1 MEQLDLEEYIKQHV
15 LLDNIK
21 QLEHE
26 RLRIELSD
34 DFAYTNGKLG
44 AINELIRE
52 ARKKLN
58 D

>member
-1 MEQLDLEEYIKQHV
+1 MKQQLDLEEYIKQ
-15 LLDNIK
+15 
-21 QLEHE
+21 LEHE
-26 RLRIELSD
+26 RLRVELSD

>member
-1 MEQLDLEEYIKQHV
+1 MDETNLVEY
-15 LLDNIK
+15 IK

-34 DFAYTNGKLG
+34 DFAYTNGKIKYIDNL
-44 AINELIRE
+44 LRE
-52 ARKKLN
+52 AKEQLR

>member
-1 MEQLDLEEYIKQHV
+1 MNETNLEEY
-15 LLDNIK
+15 IK

-34 DFAYTNGKLG
+34 DLAYTNGKIKYIDNL
-44 AINELIRE
+44 LRE
-52 ARKKLN
+52 AKEQLR

>member
-1 MEQLDLEEYIKQHV
+1 MDETNLVEY
-15 LLDNIK
+15 IK

-34 DFAYTNGKLG
+34 DFAYTNGKIKYIDNL
-44 AINELIRE
+44 LRE
-52 ARKKLN
+52 AKEKLR

>member
-1 MEQLDLEEYIKQHV
+1 MNETNLEEY
-15 LLDNIK
+15 IK

-34 DFAYTNGKLG
+34 DFAYTNGKIKYIDNL
-44 AINELIRE
+44 LRE
-52 ARKKLN
+52 AKEQLR

>member
-1 MEQLDLEEYIKQHV
+1 MKQQLDLEEY
-15 LLDNIK
+15 IK

-34 DFAYTNGKLG
+34 DFAYTNDKLG
-44 AINELIRE
+44 AINELILE

>member
-1 MEQLDLEEYIKQHV
+1 MDETNLEEY
-15 LLDNIK
+15 IK

-34 DFAYTNGKLG
+34 DFAYTNGKIKYIDNL
-44 AINELIRE
+44 LRE
-52 ARKKLN
+52 AKEQLR

>member
-1 MEQLDLEEYIKQHV
+1 MEETDIQEYIR
-15 LLDNIK
+15 

-34 DFAYTNGKLG
+34 DFAYTNGKIKYIDNL
-44 AINELIRE
+44 LRE
-52 ARKKLN
+52 AKEKLR

>member
-1 MEQLDLEEYIKQHV
+1 MNETNLEEY
-15 LLDNIK
+15 IK

-34 DFAYTNGKLG
+34 DFAYTNGKIKYIDNL
-44 AINELIRE
+44 LRE
-52 ARKKLN
+52 AKERLR

>member
-1 MEQLDLEEYIKQHV
+1 MEQLDLEVY
-15 LLDNIK
+15 IK

>member
-1 MEQLDLEEYIKQHV
+1 MEKTDIQEYIR
-15 LLDNIK
+15 

-34 DFAYTNGKLG
+34 DFAYTNGKIKYIDNL
-44 AINELIRE
+44 LRE
-52 ARKKLN
+52 AKEKLR